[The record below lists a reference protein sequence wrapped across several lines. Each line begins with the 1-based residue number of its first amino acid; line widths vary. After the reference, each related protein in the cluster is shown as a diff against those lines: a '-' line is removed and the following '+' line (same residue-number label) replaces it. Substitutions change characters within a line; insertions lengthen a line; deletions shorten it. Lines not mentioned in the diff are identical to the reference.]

1 MRVDLVHAPEY
12 KAVTIVGGRCIA
24 LDVAKH
30 EGEEYQNKEAFFRN
44 ELLKIQIPWEE
55 GHVR

>member
-1 MRVDLVHAPEY
+1 VDLVHAPEY
-12 KAVTIVGGRCIA
+12 KALTIVGGRCIA

-30 EGEEYQNKEAFFRN
+30 VGEEYQNKEAFFRN